1 MNFQVIQDICFSSD
15 SNLIV
20 VSSSRGTSHLFEINP
35 EKEGDSP
42 VPMSAI
48 SRIRSG
54 NSSGWIGTVSDAA
67 SAAAGMVGGSVP
79 GTITSTFC
87 YCDEKSNNN
96 YYGSV
101 ADMCSKTNL
110 LVFAPSGCMTQYAL
124 REHQVG
130 VGHETA
136 AMTGFD
142 FESGI
147 ETEGKLAVDPIRRW
161 SIIQNRSRRETQD
174 HHSDIYGGGTSV
186 DSKSKVFPEVVRKQS
201 VEEAW
206 KVTKKGTS
214 LVDDKRHLFIFEAE
228 LQTHLPTQ
236 LPLWERR
243 KVKFPFVERMIWK
256 CVVWIISECSC
267 TCTLHKTV

>member
-1 MNFQVIQDICFSSD
+1 MENLVLLINLNAVFQVIQDISLSSD
-15 SNLIV
+15 SNLIA

-42 VPMSAI
+42 VPLSALN
-48 SRIRSG
+48 RIRSRK
-54 NSSGWIGTVSDAA
+54 NSGWIGTMSGAA

-87 YCDEKSNNN
+87 YSDEKTNNS
-96 YYGSV
+96 YYGSP
-101 ADMCSKTNL
+101 ADFCSKTNL

-124 REHQVG
+124 RENSVG

-142 FESGI
+142 FESDL

-161 SIIQNRSRRETQD
+161 SMIQNQSRRETQD

-206 KVTKKGTS
+206 KVTKKGTTR
-214 LVDDKRHLFIFEAE
+214 VEDKRHLYIYEAE
-228 LQTHLPTQ
+228 LQMHLPAQ
-236 LPLWERR
+236 QPLWARR
-243 KVKFPFVERMIWK
+243 KVKKSLE
-256 CVVWIISECSC
+256 
-267 TCTLHKTV
+267 